1 MEKKLKPNNK
11 NNKWTNTKLGNQQL
25 VGEKAPL
32 FPGFLSAGMHISRVE
47 VKENRNIW
55 LEFRLVLIMI
65 LSKDY
70 LNSYSQKYLP
80 VFFHAKCYKLN
91 GNGYCKKSWK
101 YVDEFSTEH
110 PKSWKCHI
118 PLLASTFH
126 GVLPSWDLLTYSDIC
141 SGIFVHGKLLQNVRF
156 SFPWQC
162 NMQIHSTDA
171 KLSPLSAA
179 YHTEIASSVQTPSIL
194 LPRL

>member
-1 MEKKLKPNNK
+1 MNKHQTWKSASGTEKKINL
-11 NNKWTNTKLGNQQL
+11 L
-25 VGEKAPL
+25 
-32 FPGFLSAGMHISRVE
+32 PGFLSTGKHISRVE

-55 LEFRLVLIMI
+55 LEFRLVLITI

-80 VFFHAKCYKLN
+80 VFFHVKCYKSG
-91 GNGYCKKSWK
+91 GNGYCKKPWK
-101 YVDEFSTEH
+101 YIDEFSTEH

-118 PLLASTFH
+118 PFNSPLLAPSMEYCLHGNCSHTQIFAVTFLC
-126 GVLPSWDLLTYSDIC
+126 VA
-141 SGIFVHGKLLQNVRF
+141 KLLQNVRF